1 MTPACPSLQLEKKA
15 FGESKGTSRAPR
27 IQYGHISTCTTVCR
41 LGAQQLIPNQF
52 FRAGWVL
59 IYKSVSDVEED
70 LRSGGRCLMSLFLDA
85 FLDSAAHL
93 NQAVPGPTKM
103 AMSVSLGQCGK
114 RLLPVII
121 DQLAHEDPDR
131 PWASIPRDDYDLSQ
145 GYADISYA
153 AFANA
158 INKLAWMV
166 EKSIGRS
173 DSFETI
179 AYLGTPDVRYHMVC
193 DLLSKT
199 LSHFVDP
206 LDTPCKGAK

>member
-1 MTPACPSLQLEKKA
+1 
-15 FGESKGTSRAPR
+15 
-27 IQYGHISTCTTVCR
+27 
-41 LGAQQLIPNQF
+41 
-52 FRAGWVL
+52 
-59 IYKSVSDVEED
+59 
-70 LRSGGRCLMSLFLDA
+70 MSLFLDT

-93 NQAVPGPTKM
+93 NQAAPGPTKM
-103 AMSVSLGQCGK
+103 PMSVSLGHCGK

-131 PWASIPRDDYDLSQ
+131 PWGSIPRDDYDLSQ

-193 DLLSKT
+193 DLPSKT

-206 LDTPCKGAK
+206 LHTPCKGAK

>member
-1 MTPACPSLQLEKKA
+1 MATSVTP
-15 FGESKGTSRAPR
+15 GE
-27 IQYGHISTCTTVCR
+27 
-41 LGAQQLIPNQF
+41 
-52 FRAGWVL
+52 
-59 IYKSVSDVEED
+59 
-70 LRSGGRCLMSLFLDA
+70 
-85 FLDSAAHL
+85 
-93 NQAVPGPTKM
+93 
-103 AMSVSLGQCGK
+103 CGK

-131 PWASIPRDDYDLSQ
+131 PWGSIPRDDYDLSQ

-179 AYLGTPDVRYHMVC
+179 AYLGTPDVRYHMVS
-193 DLLSKT
+193 L
-199 LSHFVDP
+199 
-206 LDTPCKGAK
+206 